1 MNKIAMIVI
10 ALGLMPMLAVTRTA
24 YGQETHEEQLTP
36 EQKAA
41 NAKAQ
46 QAQPPEEE
54 IAPELMDAAS
64 KLANQECALCHGRG
78 GQSISPTFPRLA
90 GQQEPYIET
99 QLEAFKAQTRK
110 DPDAQ
115 AFMWGMASR
124 LTEPMMEALGRYYSM
139 QKPVAPTPG
148 DPNLVAAGKTI
159 FQQGIPG
166 QNVPAC
172 QTCHLA
178 KAQGA
183 AQFPRLAGQH
193 VAYLVKQ
200 MRSFKSGLRASPIM
214 EPIMH
219 GFTSDQMKAV
229 ATYLGSLP

>member
-10 ALGLMPMLAVTRTA
+10 ALALMPAPALTWAA
-24 YGQETHEEQLTP
+24 NGQETHPEQLTP

-41 NAKAQ
+41 QLKAQ
-46 QAQPPEEE
+46 QATPPEEE
-54 IAPELMDAAS
+54 IAPEMMDAAA
-64 KLANQECALCHGRG
+64 KLATQECALCHGRG

-99 QLEAFKAQTRK
+99 QLEAFRDQTRK

-115 AFMWGMASR
+115 AYMWGMASM
-124 LTEPMMEALGRYYSM
+124 LNDKMMEALGRYYSM
-139 QKPVAPTPG
+139 QKPAAPTPG

-219 GFTSDQMKAV
+219 GFTSDQMKEV